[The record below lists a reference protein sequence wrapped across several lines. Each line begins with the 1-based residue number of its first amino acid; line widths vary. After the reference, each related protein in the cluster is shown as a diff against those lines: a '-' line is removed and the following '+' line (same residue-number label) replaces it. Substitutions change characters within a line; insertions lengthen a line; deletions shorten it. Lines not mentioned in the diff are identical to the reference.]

1 MNRVSAT
8 VKEKALAIN
17 KTSVTSVAPGD
28 LPTITK
34 SRTNSLSSFFA
45 KWIDLKLYLCLFN
58 WKPFRAIV
66 WWPKCK
72 KTCFFHSSAFS
83 LIHFA
88 NLNSNS

>member
-34 SRTNSLSSFFA
+34 SSTNSLSSFFA
-45 KWIDLKLYLCLFN
+45 KWIDLKFYHCLFK

-66 WWPKCK
+66 WWPRFEKQ
-72 KTCFFHSSAFS
+72 HVFS
-83 LIHFA
+83 TRQL
-88 NLNSNS
+88 SV